1 MNPDT
6 CYIAGP
12 MTGYP
17 RYNFDAFDK
26 AANILR
32 DEGWIVTNPAEMSRG
47 LGINPDKEQNIDTKL
62 MNHIIYCDV
71 MAIFEVSTVFLLP
84 GWENSTGANAEV
96 ALAKWLGKK
105 VSLFCHRITQ
115 SQHDKTILK
124 IADQAI
130 HCMKAIDALKLQREE
145 LEGMIKQLAEAKQS
159 PID

>member
-17 RYNFDAFDK
+17 RYNFDAFDQT
-26 AANILR
+26 ARILR
-32 DEGWIVTNPAEMSRG
+32 DEGWIVINPAEISRHHG
-47 LGINPDKEQNIDTKL
+47 VDPDKGDVDPKI
-62 MNHIIYCDV
+62 MHSIISKDV
-71 MAIFEVSTVFLLP
+71 ESIFKVSTVFLLP

-130 HCMKAIDALKLQREE
+130 RCMKAIDALKPEREE
-145 LEGMIKQLAEAKQS
+145 LEGMIKHLAEAKHS

>member
-1 MNPDT
+1 MNT
-6 CYIAGP
+6 LIS
-12 MTGYP
+12 
-17 RYNFDAFDK
+17 
-26 AANILR
+26 R
-32 DEGWIVTNPAEMSRG
+32 DV
-47 LGINPDKEQNIDTKL
+47 D
-62 MNHIIYCDV
+62 
-71 MAIFEVSTVFLLP
+71 AIFQVATVFLLP
-84 GWENSTGANAEV
+84 GWEKSTGATAEV